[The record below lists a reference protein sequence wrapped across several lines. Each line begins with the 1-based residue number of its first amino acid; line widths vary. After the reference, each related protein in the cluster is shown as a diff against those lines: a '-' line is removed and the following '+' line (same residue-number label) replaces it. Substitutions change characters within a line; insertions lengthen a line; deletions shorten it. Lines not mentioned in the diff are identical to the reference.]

1 MGKILQNIPAL
12 KQTRKVLRKNQTKPE
27 EIFWNKVR
35 NKQFLGWKFRRQHSI
50 GRYIMDFYCK
60 ELNLCIEID
69 GDNHFENEQKE
80 YDEIRT
86 EFLKTAGI
94 KVCRFTNKEI
104 MENSDGVLAT
114 LEEIIDK
121 IKLLEDYFDI

>member
-1 MGKILQNIPAL
+1 MWKILQNIPAL

-35 NKQFLGWKFRRQHSI
+35 NKQFLWWKFRRQHSI
-50 GRYIMDFYCK
+50 WRYIMDFYCK

-86 EFLKTAGI
+86 EFLKTAWI

-104 MENSDGVLAT
+104 MENSDWVLAT